1 MKALPFMVSIL
12 LTIFNLFK
20 SKLMFSKN
28 TSLLAIA
35 LFMTLVACKKDET
48 AVIAPDNKTF
58 LTSGK
63 WKMVAETV
71 AGVDAFAVHDACEHD
86 NTFSYSTDG
95 KLTFDEGTVMC
106 DPNGEK
112 VSLGSWAFISPD
124 KKKLFVT
131 QGIIGITAEIME
143 INGTTM
149 KWRYTNPF
157 DNAVTVQTF
166 TK

>member
-1 MKALPFMVSIL
+1 
-12 LTIFNLFK
+12 
-20 SKLMFSKN
+20 MFSKN

-35 LFMTLVACKKDET
+35 LFMTLVACKKEET
-48 AVIAPDNKTF
+48 AVLAPDNKAL

-63 WKMVAETV
+63 WKMIGETV
-71 AGVDAFAVHDACEHD
+71 AGVDAFANHEACEHD
-86 NTFSYSTDG
+86 NTFSYGIDG
-95 KLTFDEGTVMC
+95 KLTIDEGTNMC
-106 DPNGEK
+106 DPQGVK
-112 VSLGSWAFISPD
+112 VSVGSWSFTGSD
-124 KKKLFVT
+124 KKKLIVS
-131 QGIIGITAEIME
+131 QGTIAIMAEIME